1 MIGQR
6 QPVQR
11 AFTRRLVGMPY
22 DSEPLSASEPIAA
35 PDPDPVPAPEP
46 AKTSINTGD
55 CALPKNKGGRPR
67 KYPVG
72 TSAATRMRNV
82 RREQEQAAKEQART
96 EEIAALAK
104 EQNTEDK
111 DTSGQVRGPGKY
123 MPGAEKG
130 KGELLNVN
138 NLERTEGWS
147 QLNDLY
153 GSAAAL
159 DAATAEE
166 FEAKLSEAFSK
177 NPDLAACFGDIS
189 LDEIHTMLRKYMTTG
204 LKHETGSKGEVTAQ
218 GVSIQIND
226 TAQADECPTRYVV
239 KLTDG
244 ECAEINACLR
254 KLRDDE
260 EYCQWVKYEDNKD
273 GGESG
278 YHKCQL
284 CGRNLGTM
292 SAWLIGQHFV
302 QEHTKAAR
310 RFFREQRVPFR
321 AGYLGVLNGKEK
333 RKSDAH

>member
-1 MIGQR
+1 MSVFVKSSPQR
-6 QPVQR
+6 KPPAIR
-11 AFTRRLVGMPY
+11 AFPGLAG
-22 DSEPLSASEPIAA
+22 SAIPNS
-35 PDPDPVPAPEP
+35 
-46 AKTSINTGD
+46 TNR
-55 CALPKNKGGRPR
+55 GGRPR

-82 RREQEQAAKEQART
+82 RREQEQDAKEEARAKEISEIVKEQET
-96 EEIAALAK
+96 EEK
-104 EQNTEDK
+104 DK
-111 DTSGQVRGPGKY
+111 SGQVRGPGKY

-177 NPDLAACFGDIS
+177 NPDLATCFGEMS
-189 LDEIHTMLRKYMTTG
+189 LDEIHTILRRYMTTG

-218 GVSIQIND
+218 GAGIQINE
-226 TAQADECPTRYVV
+226 TVEAGECPARFVV
-239 KLTDG
+239 KLPEAELT
-244 ECAEINACLR
+244 EINNCLR

-260 EYCQWVKYEDNKD
+260 EFCQWVKYEDNKD

-284 CGRNLGTM
+284 CGQNLGTM

-302 QEHTKAAR
+302 QGHTKAAR
-310 RFFREQRVPFR
+310 RFFRDEGVPFR
-321 AGYLGVLNGKEK
+321 AGYLGVLNSK
-333 RKSDAH
+333 KSKK

>member
-1 MIGQR
+1 MTIFVKSPPQR
-6 QPVQR
+6 KPPAIRV
-11 AFTRRLVGMPY
+11 FTGLAG
-22 DSEPLSASEPIAA
+22 SALSNS
-35 PDPDPVPAPEP
+35 
-46 AKTSINTGD
+46 T
-55 CALPKNKGGRPR
+55 NKGGRPR

-72 TSAATRMRNV
+72 TTAATRMRNV
-82 RREQEQAAKEQART
+82 RREQEQAAKEEARAKEISGVVKEQET
-96 EEIAALAK
+96 EEK
-104 EQNTEDK
+104 DK
-111 DTSGQVRGPGKY
+111 SGLVRGPGKY

-177 NPDLAACFGDIS
+177 NPDLATCFGEMS
-189 LDEIHTMLRKYMTTG
+189 LDEIHTILRRYMTTG

-226 TAQADECPTRYVV
+226 TAQADECPARFVV
-239 KLTDG
+239 RLPDAERT
-244 ECAEINACLR
+244 EINACLR

-260 EYCQWVKYEDNKD
+260 GYCQWVKYEDNKD

-278 YHKCQL
+278 HYVCQS
-284 CGRNLGTM
+284 CKRDLGTM
-292 SAWLIGQHFV
+292 SGWLIGQHFV

-310 RFFREQRVPFR
+310 RFFKDEGVPFR
-321 AGYLGVLNGKEK
+321 AGYLGVLNGKK
-333 RKSDAH
+333 KKKM